1 MSGENFPYVC
11 ICVCMCA
18 HTRLSFN
25 EDHLDNT
32 ANTPQIHINSVSE
45 YSIVTTNIVR
55 PCSTLEKAAFFF
67 KRSPHWHTEA
77 HFEIKFHI

>member
-1 MSGENFPYVC
+1 MCADVC
-11 ICVCMCA
+11 ACVCTHIC
-18 HTRLSFN
+18 LSSN

-32 ANTPQIHINSVSE
+32 ANTPQIQIDSVAG
-45 YSIVTTNIVR
+45 YIIVTTNIVR
-55 PCSTLEKAAFFF
+55 SYSTLEKAAFFF